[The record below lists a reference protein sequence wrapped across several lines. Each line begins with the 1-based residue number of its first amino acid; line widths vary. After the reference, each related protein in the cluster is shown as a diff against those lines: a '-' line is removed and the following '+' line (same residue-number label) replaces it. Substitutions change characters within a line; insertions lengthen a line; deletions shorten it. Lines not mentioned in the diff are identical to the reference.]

1 MWHQLKSKLGR
12 MNRRATSLDELWN
25 RIQQTWDELDVGMVN
40 RLVDSVEDR
49 RRDVA
54 AAEGVYTRF

>member
-12 MNRRATSLDELWN
+12 MNRRATSLDDLWSQ
-25 RIQQTWDELDVGMVN
+25 IQQTWDELDMGMVD
-40 RLVDSVEDR
+40 RLVDSVEER

-54 AAEGVYTRF
+54 AAKGGYTRF